1 LNIMHGFAA
10 ALLLSAC
17 QTLPEKET
25 PTMASIQQ
33 ALEAAQPGAYPA
45 AAQPPPEVQQAL
57 LPPAATTLSRL
68 KPRVP
73 TFDVSVNEAP
83 ARQFFMSLVDGT
95 SDNMVVHPE
104 VTGTLTLDLKNVTTE
119 DVMATVRD
127 VYGYEYRYSHGVY
140 QVYPARMRSQVFK
153 VNYLDIRRQGGSRT
167 RVSSGQV
174 SQAHSSGS
182 GTGNDNQQNPGRSG
196 SGANSGETGNG
207 SSASFSGA
215 QVTTRTDADFW
226 ADLETSLKMIIGE
239 EEGRKVVTNPLSGT
253 VLVRAMPRELL
264 DIEQYLDTLQSSVS
278 RQVIIEAKILEVEL
292 NDGFQTGVNWNALI
306 ESGSRQIKVGQTGG
320 GTIFQDGVSE
330 LAGAL
335 VPLQNL
341 SLTNAA
347 TGFGGVFALQAHIGD
362 FNTLIELLKTQGN
375 VQVLSSPRVSTVNNQ
390 KAIIKVGTDEY
401 FVTDI
406 DVETDTTSGV
416 ANRSTDVQLTPFFS
430 GVALDVTPQIDS
442 DGSIT
447 LHVHPAIS
455 EVRPDN
461 KDIGVLSTQV
471 STGGDDD
478 DDSADRQFRVPLAK
492 STIRESD
499 TIIRADNAQVVV
511 IGGLMQD
518 LVRDSV
524 ASTPFFGDL
533 PVVGHMFRH
542 TRKISTK
549 TELVILLRPILV
561 DSGRVWAQEVGG
573 ATRRFNSIQHPD
585 WP

>member
-1 LNIMHGFAA
+1 
-10 ALLLSAC
+10 
-17 QTLPEKET
+17 
-25 PTMASIQQ
+25 
-33 ALEAAQPGAYPA
+33 
-45 AAQPPPEVQQAL
+45 
-57 LPPAATTLSRL
+57 
-68 KPRVP
+68 
-73 TFDVSVNEAP
+73 
-83 ARQFFMSLVDGT
+83 
-95 SDNMVVHPE
+95 
-104 VTGTLTLDLKNVTTE
+104 
-119 DVMATVRD
+119 
-127 VYGYEYRYSHGVY
+127 
-140 QVYPARMRSQVFK
+140 
-153 VNYLDIRRQGGSRT
+153 
-167 RVSSGQV
+167 
-174 SQAHSSGS
+174 
-182 GTGNDNQQNPGRSG
+182 
-196 SGANSGETGNG
+196 
-207 SSASFSGA
+207 
-215 QVTTRTDADFW
+215 
-226 ADLETSLKMIIGE
+226 
-239 EEGRKVVTNPLSGT
+239 
-253 VLVRAMPRELL
+253 
-264 DIEQYLDTLQSSVS
+264 
-278 RQVIIEAKILEVEL
+278 
-292 NDGFQTGVNWNALI
+292 LI